1 MGSITITDNAF
12 LEIKNLIQNMNTSSC
27 YRSLDQYCCYGCD
40 TKASC
45 SENVK
50 IKILDIMK
58 EVESLENKGVVNKT
72 RKRCNND

>member
-27 YRSLDQYCCYGCD
+27 HRSHNQYCCYGCD

-50 IKILDIMK
+50 IKILDIIK
-58 EVESLENKGVVNKT
+58 EVESSENKGVVNKT
-72 RKRCNND
+72 YRQSV